1 MFILGNKCIYKRQI
15 SGKYGKGKSSSIK
28 QAAIRFILD
37 KTNEILI
44 NYVVRTNEIH
54 IRGLMETN

>member
-1 MFILGNKCIYKRQI
+1 MERNNSVYIY
-15 SGKYGKGKSSSIK
+15 IK
-28 QAAIRFILD
+28 QTAIRFILD

-44 NYVVRTNEIH
+44 NYVGHGSNKIH

>member
-1 MFILGNKCIYKRQI
+1 MERNNSPYIYIYK
-15 SGKYGKGKSSSIK
+15 
-28 QAAIRFILD
+28 AIRFILD

-44 NYVVRTNEIH
+44 NYVGHGSNKIH